1 MERLWTP
8 WRMAYILSDKKAE
21 GCIFCLKA
29 QETKDAENYIVYR
42 GQRAF
47 VILNIFPYNNGHLMV
62 SPYQHVPSLE
72 CLEPDTLAELMR
84 LVSFSIVLLRQAMHP
99 QGFNIGVNIGKMAG
113 AGIDDHVHIHVVPR
127 WAGDTNFMP
136 ILAETR
142 VVPEL
147 LDETY
152 RKLREVIDAGTVV
165 LPKP

>member
-8 WRMAYILSDKKAE
+8 WRMGYILSDKKAE

-29 QETKDAENYIVYR
+29 KETRDAENYIVYR
-42 GQRAF
+42 GQQAF
-47 VILNIFPYNNGHLMV
+47 IILNIFPYNNGHLMV
-62 SPYQHVPSLE
+62 SPYQHVPSPE

-84 LVSFSIVLLRQAMHP
+84 LVTFSICLLRQAMHP
-99 QGFNIGVNIGKMAG
+99 QGFNIGVNIGKAAG
-113 AGIDDHVHIHVVPR
+113 AGIDDHMHIHIVPR
-127 WAGDTNFMP
+127 WEGDTNFLP

-152 RKLREVIDAGTVV
+152 RKLRQIIDAGEVT
-165 LPKP
+165 PPAP